1 MDKSI
6 YRKLLLTLAFIIA
19 FLAVALRF
27 TADALAQEVKY
38 CKDYTTGE
46 IYVVEANMPCP
57 YPTVEI

>member
-1 MDKSI
+1 MKYLI
-6 YRKLLLTLAFIIA
+6 LPIMG
-19 FLAVALRF
+19 ALF
-27 TADALAQEVKY
+27 VLVISGQATATDVKY